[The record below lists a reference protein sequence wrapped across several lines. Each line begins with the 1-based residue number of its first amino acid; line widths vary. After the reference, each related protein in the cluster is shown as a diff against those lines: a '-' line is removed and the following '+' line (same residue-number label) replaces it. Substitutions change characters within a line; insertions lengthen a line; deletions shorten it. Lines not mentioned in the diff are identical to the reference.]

1 MEDTPFL
8 YSSNH
13 GGRFWLT
20 EADVYPDQTKPELL
34 QQGQALVVC
43 GIINTI
49 ADGYGPGA
57 NGLGVSIEPVTSFM
71 PEVGPNA
78 HLLFRGIRDIFD
90 PNGLC
95 APGRQIFSKEEYDA
109 FPEQGLAGLN
119 KLRQM
124 HGAKPIER

>member
-1 MEDTPFL
+1 M
-8 YSSNH
+8 
-13 GGRFWLT
+13 
-20 EADVYPDQTKPELL
+20 
-34 QQGQALVVC
+34 VVC

-49 ADGYGPGA
+49 ADKYGPGA
-57 NGLGVSIEPVTSFM
+57 NGLGVSIEPVTSFT

-95 APGRQIFSKEEYDA
+95 APGRQIFSKKEYDA
-109 FPEQGLAGLN
+109 FPEQALAGLN

>member
-1 MEDTPFL
+1 
-8 YSSNH
+8 
-13 GGRFWLT
+13 
-20 EADVYPDQTKPELL
+20 
-34 QQGQALVVC
+34 VVC

-78 HLLFRGIRDIFD
+78 YMLFRGIRDMFD

-95 APGRQIFSKEEYDA
+95 APGRQIFSKDEYDA
-109 FPEQGLAGLN
+109 FPDEALTGLN
-119 KLRQM
+119 KLRGM